1 MTSPRTVEALAFM
14 AKIEHMLGTFGRS
27 SIQTAPSPEICGV
40 RCTQH
45 SISIFSLQEKQI
57 VDDSGNHWVLSCR
70 YARRAADAPKPW
82 RWRHLAGPG
91 VPMVHPHLCRW
102 RRRVREPRLTLFGP
116 ILREGLDAR
125 SASGRRLKCASTIW
139 MISPQRKRGK
149 PNAGAALFDDANPLP
164 PGSASI

>member
-1 MTSPRTVEALAFM
+1 M
-14 AKIEHMLGTFGRS
+14 
-27 SIQTAPSPEICGV
+27 
-40 RCTQH
+40 
-45 SISIFSLQEKQI
+45 
-57 VDDSGNHWVLSCR
+57 LSCR

-149 PNAGAALFDDANPLP
+149 PNAGAALFDHANPLP
-164 PGSASI
+164 PGSASIQSTSSPAAFPTRFAASHREYLPSPFAAVRRRARAFVRLVLQGRRRSWGASRELRWRDQTHAMA